1 MSQLATTVSRLE
13 SQALW
18 RLPSQSEVN
27 PKQNVNAVILRSGKE
42 LQEPSKK
49 VTKHVE
55 DELEKNE
62 LMPQSQDAQPTRAKP
77 LPIVIPPPFPSRF
90 AKSNKEEQE
99 KDILKTFHKVEVNY
113 SIIE

>member
-13 SQALW
+13 SQVSEK
-18 RLPSQSEVN
+18 LPSQSEVN
-27 PKQNVNAVILRSGKE
+27 PKQNVSAVILKSEKE

-62 LMPQSQDAQPTRAKP
+62 LMPQSHDAEPTRAKP

-90 AKSNKEEQE
+90 AKSKTEE
-99 KDILKTFHKVEVNY
+99 
-113 SIIE
+113 

>member
-1 MSQLATTVSRLE
+1 MSQLVTTVSRLE
-13 SQALW
+13 SQLSG

-27 PKQNVNAVILRSGKE
+27 PKQNVSVVILRSGKE

-49 VTKHVE
+49 VTEHVE

-90 AKSNKEEQE
+90 AKSKTEE
-99 KDILKTFHKVEVNY
+99 
-113 SIIE
+113 